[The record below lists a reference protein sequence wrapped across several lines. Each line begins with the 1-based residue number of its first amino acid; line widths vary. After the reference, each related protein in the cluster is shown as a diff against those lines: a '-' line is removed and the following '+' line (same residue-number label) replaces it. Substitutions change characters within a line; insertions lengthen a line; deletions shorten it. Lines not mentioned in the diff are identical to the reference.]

1 MDATAKRKHFDPATI
16 ESWFTHATPSPEAAA
31 KYKTLHEKAREFALA
46 INDLLPA
53 EARETARAFD
63 ALEELVAWS
72 NAAIARESA
81 G

>member
-1 MDATAKRKHFDPATI
+1 MDGTAKKTHFDPAAI
-16 ESWFTHATPSPEAAA
+16 ARWFTHATPTPDAAA
-31 KYKTLHEKAREFALA
+31 KYKLLHEKAREFALA
-46 INDLLPA
+46 INEILPA

-72 NAAIARESA
+72 NAAIAREPA